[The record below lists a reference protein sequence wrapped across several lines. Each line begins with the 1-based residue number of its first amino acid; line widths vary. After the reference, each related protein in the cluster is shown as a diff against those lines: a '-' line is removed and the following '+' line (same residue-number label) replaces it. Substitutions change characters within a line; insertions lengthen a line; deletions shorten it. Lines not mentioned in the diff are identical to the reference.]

1 MTLTIFVYVCH
12 VSFYRHMIVYIQKR
26 RETIVSLF
34 IPMRRLAMP
43 DFVAELRYIREQ
55 PDQLHIL

>member
-12 VSFYRHMIVYIQKR
+12 VSFYRYMIGYIQKR
-26 RETIVSLF
+26 RGLIVSLF

-43 DFVAELRYIREQ
+43 DF
-55 PDQLHIL
+55 DD